1 MRAKAICS
9 AAMILLGSSVVAGCD
24 SPVTD
29 PRVAPPLVRI
39 ATVGA
44 AGETGRSFTGV
55 VAARVQSDL
64 GFRVGGKVVARLVDV
79 GQAVRR
85 GQPLMRIDEADLG
98 LAVAAEQ
105 ANVAAAR
112 ARSVQAASD
121 AARLD
126 GLVEAG
132 AVSAQAFEA
141 ARSAASVAR
150 AQVATAEAA
159 ARTASNAGGYALL
172 VAPADGVVVEALAE
186 PGQVVAAGQTVLRIA
201 QGGAREARISLP
213 ETVRPRLGS
222 IARAAVTGR
231 EDAASLA
238 TLRELSNAAD
248 PQTRTFDARYVLSGP
263 AAQAPLGSTVT
274 LRLTGGAGAGGTGAH
289 SVPLGALYDPGRG
302 PGVWIVDARTSTVR
316 FRPVTI
322 ARIGAED
329 AVLSGGVAPGDRI
342 VALGAHLLSE
352 GQKVRVMT
360 PSVAQASG
368 QGTAR

>member
-1 MRAKAICS
+1 MLS
-9 AAMILLGSSVVAGCD
+9 ALVLASCDAPVA
-24 SPVTD
+24 D
-29 PRVAPPLVRI
+29 PRTAPPLVRV

-64 GFRVGGKVVARLVDV
+64 GFQVGGKVVERLVSV

-85 GQPLMRIDEADLG
+85 GQALMRIDAADLG
-98 LAVAAEQ
+98 LAVTAER

-112 ARSVQAASD
+112 ARSVQATAD

-132 AVSAQAFEA
+132 AVSAQAYEA

-159 ARTASNAGGYALL
+159 ARTAANAGGYALL

-201 QGGAREARISLP
+201 RGGAREARIALP

-222 IARAAVTGR
+222 IARATLTGEGVTGR

-238 TLRELSNAAD
+238 TLRELSSAAD
-248 PQTRTFDARYVLSGP
+248 PQTRTFDARYVLSGA

-274 LRLTGGAGAGGTGAH
+274 LRLSGGGGVGTQ
-289 SVPLGALYDPGRG
+289 SVPLAALHDPGRG
-302 PGVWIVDARTSTVR
+302 PGVWIVDAATSTVR
-316 FRPVTI
+316 FRPVRI
-322 ARIGAED
+322 ARIGAEE
-329 AVLSGGVAPGDRI
+329 AVLSAGVEPGDRV
-342 VALGAHLLSE
+342 VALGAHLLSQ
-352 GQKVRVMT
+352 GQKVRVMA
-360 PSVAQASG
+360 SAQ
-368 QGTAR
+368 TAGR